1 MAAEKVELATTT
13 TAAKKK
19 TTRREREKAAMMDRW
34 PFLFSDYPSLD
45 SSSPSRSL
53 DDHKIRRVTTPI
65 VNSVATLPG
74 FTEFFTN
81 IFGPSFAESKKKMN
95 NNRQKKT
102 NKQKKRPFAESK
114 KKMNNNRQK
123 QTNKQKKRPFLCK

>member
-81 IFGPSFAESKKKMN
+81 IFGPSFAESKKK
-95 NNRQKKT
+95 
-102 NKQKKRPFAESK
+102 
-114 KKMNNNRQK
+114 
-123 QTNKQKKRPFLCK
+123 